1 MIRRPED
8 GRVLGLI
15 IISEDAM
22 SDLEEI
28 CAVYGG
34 ANGYR
39 AVHEGLSRALAE
51 PGAQGENAHGARAA
65 FLLAEIAPHL
75 MTVRRHAVL
84 QFLEDAGV
92 PLTLVRQVGAALHEP
107 QLADDSTAIAAGF

>member
-1 MIRRPED
+1 MIQRPED
-8 GRVLGLI
+8 GRVSGLI

-22 SDLEEI
+22 SDLEQI

-34 ANGYR
+34 ASGYR

-107 QLADDSTAIAAGF
+107 QLADDSTATAAGF